1 MKRRRTGRVV
11 AEASLTV
18 TSMMDMFTILLI
30 YLLYF
35 FDPSNDPSQDLQL
48 PSSNAQEVAEEQT
61 ALTLHSEGVMLGA
74 RQIAGGDSPEDLEAI
89 YAALKEQRDNASSEG
104 NLLLV
109 KCDKRVLYERLD
121 RVLREASRAGYT
133 DFRFVVLNEP
143 G

>member
-1 MKRRRTGRVV
+1 MRKKRSGRVI

-35 FDPSNDPSQDLQL
+35 FDPSNDPNQDLQL
-48 PSSNAQEVAEEQT
+48 PSSSAQEAAGEQT
-61 ALTLHSEGVMLGA
+61 ALTLHPEGVMLGA
-74 RQIAGGDSPEDLEAI
+74 RTIAVGDSAEELQSI
-89 YAALKEQRDNASSEG
+89 YAALKEQRDNLPSEG
-104 NLLLV
+104 SLLVV
-109 KCDKRVLYERLD
+109 KCDKRILYERLD
-121 RVLREASRAGYT
+121 RVLREAARAGYT

>member
-1 MKRRRTGRVV
+1 MKKGRKGRVI

-48 PSSNAQEVAEEQT
+48 PNSSAQEAVVDQT
-61 ALTLHSEGVMLGA
+61 ALTVQSDGVMLGG
-74 RQIAGGDSPEDLEAI
+74 RRIAGGDSADDLRLI
-89 YAALKEQRDNASSEG
+89 YEALKEQRDKESLDNA
-104 NLLLV
+104 LLVV

-121 RVLREASRAGYT
+121 QILKEAARAGYT
-133 DFRFVVLNEP
+133 DFRFVVLNES

>member
-1 MKRRRTGRVV
+1 MRKRRQGRVV

-48 PSSNAQEVAEEQT
+48 PNSTAQEAVEEQT
-61 ALTLHSEGVMLGA
+61 ALLLNPEAVMLGS
-74 RQIAGGDSPEDLEAI
+74 RKIAAGDSPEDLRAI
-89 YAALKEQRDNASSEG
+89 YEALQEQHDKVGSEA
-104 NLLLV
+104 NLLVV
-109 KCDKRVLYERLD
+109 KCDKRILYERLD
-121 RVLREASRAGYT
+121 RVLREAARAGYT
-133 DFRFVVLNEP
+133 DFRFVVLNEA